1 MGDWINEV
9 HYSGKPSISWI
20 NPYVKADGDFV
31 RGHFRT
37 KPNETYADN
46 LSSDVDKD
54 GINGFWDSDADGDG
68 VFESIDINNDG
79 ISDYLSFEGEN
90 FMEALEFI
98 F

>member
-31 RGHFRT
+31 RGYFRT
-37 KPNETYADN
+37 SPNETYADN

-79 ISDYLSFEGEN
+79 ISDYLSIDGEN
-90 FMEALEFI
+90 FMEDLEFI